1 MSSEVLAPKMS
12 ILGQNRPFRRGR
24 AMSAVTQKAT
34 VLATGDRRFVPLTDI
49 VRRISFDIS
58 SVSYFTMLALLGSYW
73 GAGARSRGRESMA
86 MGYHRIS
93 MGFVAAALLALPSQ
107 GLRADTAP
115 KVIEQVDFA
124 ISCGPTSQA
133 AFKHA
138 VWTLHSFW
146 YPEAL
151 EEFTA
156 IAASEPGCAMAHWG
170 IAMSHWYPLWY
181 PPSLAELKAGSD
193 AVAKAMAAPT
203 QTPREADYVGAIAAF
218 YRDNDKLDHQTRAVA
233 YEKAMEQIY
242 KRYPDDRE
250 AAVFY
255 ALALN
260 ASALKTDRTFANQRK
275 AAEILN
281 EIWKEEPNHPG
292 VVHYLIHSDDSSQFA
307 AAGLDAAICYA
318 KIAPDVPH
326 ALHMPSHIFT
336 RLGMWQ
342 QSIDSNRAA
351 HAAALGYVHRSL
363 GPGSYDQETLHTMDY
378 LEYAYLQVAQDG
390 PAKAVVDE
398 LIGFHQSA
406 GGNLAAAYAIA
417 AIPVRY
423 VLERRDWPAAAALSE
438 PAIGFPLEHFP
449 WAKAMIAYARAL
461 GEARIGNIA
470 GAEVEVGRLQSLE
483 DELKGKD
490 TYWAN
495 QVEVQ
500 RLAAG
505 GVLAHVRSDDKAAV
519 ALVRAA
525 ADLEATM
532 DKHPATPS
540 SVLPAREL
548 LADLL
553 LELDQPAAA
562 LVEYRAMLSTDP
574 NRFRSLLG
582 EARAAKQTG
591 DSATAHDAY
600 RKLVAL
606 SKPVGPGRTELAEAR
621 SYLTN

>member
-1 MSSEVLAPKMS
+1 MTRQRICVLF
-12 ILGQNRPFRRGR
+12 L
-24 AMSAVTQKAT
+24 
-34 VLATGDRRFVPLTDI
+34 
-49 VRRISFDIS
+49 
-58 SVSYFTMLALLGSYW
+58 
-73 GAGARSRGRESMA
+73 
-86 MGYHRIS
+86 
-93 MGFVAAALLALPSQ
+93 AAALFALPVQ
-107 GLRADTAP
+107 PGARADAGP
-115 KVIEQVDFA
+115 AAAKASGEVNFQ
-124 ISCGPTSQA
+124 ISCGPAVQKT
-133 AFKHA
+133 FKEA

-151 EEFTA
+151 KGFTA
-156 IAASEPGCAMAHWG
+156 VTEAEPGCAMGYWG
-170 IAMSHWYPLWY
+170 IAMSHWYPLWF
-181 PPSLAELKAGSD
+181 PPSPAALKAGAEAVEK
-193 AVAKAMAAPT
+193 AVAAGPKT
-203 QTPREADYVGAIAAF
+203 EREKDYIVAIAAF
-218 YRDNDKLDHQTRAVA
+218 YRDSDKLDHRTRAVA
-233 YEKAMEQIY
+233 YEKAMEQVY
-242 KRYPDDRE
+242 LRYPEDRE

-255 ALALN
+255 GLALN
-260 ASALKTDRTFANQRK
+260 ASALPTDKTYANQRK

-281 EIWKEEPNHPG
+281 KVWAEQPNHPG
-292 VVHYLIHSDDSSQFA
+292 VVHYLIHSDDSPQFA
-307 AAGLDAAICYA
+307 EAGLDAAICYS

-351 HAAALGYVHRSL
+351 HAAAVAYVRKTL
-363 GPGSYDQETLHTMDY
+363 GPESFDTETVHTMDY
-378 LEYAYLQVAQDG
+378 LEYAYLQTAQDRG
-390 PAKAVVDE
+390 AKEVVDE
-398 LIGFHQSA
+398 LTSFRQSA
-406 GGNLAAAYAIA
+406 APNLPTAYAVA

-423 VLERRDWPAAAALSE
+423 ALERRDWPAAAALSE
-438 PAIGFPLEHFP
+438 PAIGFPLERFP
-449 WAKAMIAYARAL
+449 WAEAMIAYARAL
-461 GEARIGNIA
+461 GDARTGNIA
-470 GAEVEVGRLQSLE
+470 GAEAEIGRLQSLE
-483 DELKGKD
+483 DKLKGND

-500 RLAAG
+500 RLAAAG
-505 GVLAHVRSDDKAAV
+505 ILAHVRGDDKKAV

-525 ADLEATM
+525 ADLDATM

-553 LELDQPAAA
+553 LELNQPAAA

-606 SKPVGPGRTELAEAR
+606 SKPVGPARPELAEAR

>member
-1 MSSEVLAPKMS
+1 
-12 ILGQNRPFRRGR
+12 
-24 AMSAVTQKAT
+24 
-34 VLATGDRRFVPLTDI
+34 
-49 VRRISFDIS
+49 
-58 SVSYFTMLALLGSYW
+58 
-73 GAGARSRGRESMA
+73 MA
-86 MGYHRIS
+86 YHRASIA
-93 MGFVAAALLALPSQ
+93 FVAAALLALPSHK
-107 GLRADTAP
+107 LRAEIAP
-115 KVIEQVDFA
+115 KVVEEVDFA
-124 ISCGPTSQA
+124 ISCGPTSQQ

-151 EEFTA
+151 AQFSA
-156 IAASEPGCAMAHWG
+156 IAASEPGCAMAYWG
-170 IAMSHWYPLWY
+170 MAMSHWYPLWY
-181 PPSLAELKAGSD
+181 PPGPAALKAGSE
-193 AVAKAMAAPT
+193 AVAKALGAPT
-203 QTPREADYVGAIAAF
+203 QTPREADYIAAIAAF
-218 YRDNDKLDHQTRAVA
+218 YRDSDKLDHQTRAVA
-233 YEKAMEQIY
+233 YEKAMEQVY
-242 KRYPDDRE
+242 QRYPDDRE

-260 ASALKTDRTFANQRK
+260 ATALKTDKTFANQTK

-281 EIWKEEPNHPG
+281 KIWKEQPNHPG
-292 VVHYLIHSDDSSQFA
+292 VVHYLIHSNDSPQFA

-318 KIAPDVPH
+318 KVAPDVPH

-351 HAAALGYVHRSL
+351 NAAALNYVHKSR

-378 LEYAYLQVAQDG
+378 LEYAYLQIAQDDS
-390 PAKAVVDE
+390 AKEVVDE
-398 LIGFHQSA
+398 LAGFREGEGAS
-406 GGNLAAAYAIA
+406 LATAYAVA

-423 VLERRDWPAAAALSE
+423 VLERRDWSSAAALSE
-438 PAIGFPLEHFP
+438 PTIGFPLDRFP
-449 WAKAMIAYARAL
+449 WAEAMIAYARAL
-461 GEARIGNIA
+461 GDAHTGNTA
-470 GAEVEVGRLQSLE
+470 GAEAEIGRLQSLE
-483 DELKGKD
+483 DKQKGND
-490 TYWAN
+490 TYWAS
-495 QVEVQ
+495 QIEVQ
-500 RLAAG
+500 RLAAAG
-505 GVLAHVRSDDKAAV
+505 ILAHVQGDDAKAV

-525 ADLEATM
+525 ADLDATM

-553 LELDQPAAA
+553 LELNQPAAA
-562 LVEYRAMLSTDP
+562 LVEYRAMLSSDP

-600 RKLVAL
+600 GKLVAL
-606 SKPVGPGRTELAEAR
+606 SKPVGPARPELDEAR